1 MLPSVLIIKVSSPF
15 IPLAP
20 CQLSDASHEDALDDD
35 HVIVTSSSTKTF
47 IGSAEIETVGSGM
60 GAGSGVLLP
69 PPPPHETKIK
79 EVVSKILVVSIMAV
93 FLKYVFKIYIYT

>member
-1 MLPSVLIIKVSSPF
+1 MM
-15 IPLAP
+15 A
-20 CQLSDASHEDALDDD
+20 
-35 HVIVTSSSTKTF
+35 TSSSTKTF

-93 FLKYVFKIYIYT
+93 FLKYVF

>member
-20 CQLSDASHEDALDDD
+20 CQLSDASHEDALEDD
-35 HVIVTSSSTKTF
+35 HMIVTSSSTKTF

-60 GAGSGVLLP
+60 GVGSGELLP
-69 PPPPHETKIK
+69 PPPPHETNMK
-79 EVVSKILVVSIMAV
+79 EVVSKILVLSIMAV
-93 FLKYVFKIYIYT
+93 FISMFFKYT